1 MHPDKARP
9 EFWINEIGVAASYQ
23 NRGIGKSLM
32 RALFEV
38 ARALNCLEAW
48 VLTERENGPAMR
60 LYQSLDGQEA
70 PEEIVM
76 FTFHL

>member
-1 MHPDKARP
+1 VHPDKARP

-32 RALFEV
+32 RSLFDV
-38 ARALNCLEAW
+38 ARTLSCPEAW
-48 VLTERENGPAMR
+48 VLTERENEPAMR
-60 LYQSLDGQEA
+60 LYQSLEGEEA

-76 FTFHL
+76 FTFRL